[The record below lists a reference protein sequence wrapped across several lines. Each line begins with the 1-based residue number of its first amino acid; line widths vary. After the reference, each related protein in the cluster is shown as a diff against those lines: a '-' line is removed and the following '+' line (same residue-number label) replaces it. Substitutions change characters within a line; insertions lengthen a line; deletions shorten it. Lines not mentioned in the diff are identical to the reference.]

1 MFSFSSRFLQYPLH
15 FVFVVGICSVV
26 ALFLADESLK
36 VPGSQLGWSVGM
48 EIISFICVI
57 GTLSTVVFDRIRTRK
72 AGKLMR
78 KSIDL
83 SLIHSPSDNSFTSLS
98 SVSRTSTLADLPIDD
113 TEL

>member
-26 ALFLADESLK
+26 ALLLADESLK

-57 GTLSTVVFDRIRTRK
+57 ATLSTVVFDRIRTRK

-98 SVSRTSTLADLPIDD
+98 SISRTSTLADLPIDD